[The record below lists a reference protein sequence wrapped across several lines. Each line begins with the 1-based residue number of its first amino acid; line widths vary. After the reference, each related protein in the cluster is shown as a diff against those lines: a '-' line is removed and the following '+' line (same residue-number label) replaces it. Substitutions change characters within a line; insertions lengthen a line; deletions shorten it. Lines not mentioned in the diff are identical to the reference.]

1 MQTTIYSVYIYMYI
15 YNYPYINI
23 NRTAFVGCRLQP
35 GNEWEQYGGPA
46 DVILS
51 FSMRL
56 YRYIYTIAIY
66 RPHLQ
71 EFTGKI

>member
-1 MQTTIYSVYIYMYI
+1 MVISVYLH
-15 YNYPYINI
+15 INI

-35 GNEWEQYGGPA
+35 GNKWEQYGGPA

-56 YRYIYTIAIY
+56 YRYINTIAIY

-71 EFTGKI
+71 ECTGKI